1 MARNLDSPI
10 SPLAE
15 EYDVGDDSDLP
26 GFSQPVT
33 ADDIDAILNS
43 GTATE
48 AQKRELLGRTLD
60 DLRTRRGMDEM
71 DEVDDLIRQ
80 IQSALAA
87 LRSPADGTGTP
98 GAYGWDSADRV
109 LQPDEI
115 LERREEEDRERD
127 LG

>member
-26 GFSQPVT
+26 GLSQPVT

-43 GTATE
+43 STATE
-48 AQKRELLGRTLD
+48 ADKKELLRRTLD
-60 DLRTRRGMDEM
+60 DLRARRGMDEV
-71 DEVDDLIRQ
+71 DEVDGLIRQ
-80 IQSALAA
+80 VQGALAM
-87 LRSPADGTGTP
+87 LRSTADGIGTP
-98 GAYGWDSADRV
+98 SAFGWDSADRV

-115 LERREEEDRERD
+115 LERREEGDGESD
-127 LG
+127 LD